1 MVEDEIVEPELGD
14 DDSIYS
20 EIMAS
25 IRNQES
31 LNFLFVGPPGTGKT
45 HYARKIANK
54 ITSEEI

>member
-31 LNFLFVGPPGTGKT
+31 LNFICRSPGTGKPT
-45 HYARKIANK
+45 MLEK
-54 ITSEEI
+54 